1 MTKTWDNLLEELIE
15 ESEFKKSIEEKG
27 FYKSNVSLK
36 IFAKKYNFQ
45 PSQNTATY
53 LSINFWSEQS
63 KILRKNKL
71 YLLRTG
77 SGQFGI
83 FDENTFPS
91 PYLQLDTTNSEK
103 LDLDV
108 HDDFKELMSA
118 FDTRQENAGLE
129 HLNACGVYDSLIEKL
144 FGDKKWK
151 LGPRGNKISEFKVF
165 GKTKHDKIIPIYDF
179 KGFEE
184 LDYGIWTKDH
194 ILLFE
199 AKTQEV
205 NCGLDVGWHKLAYPA
220 SRFKKFNNHSIVP
233 IYLLKWGNTTHLF
246 VFPKFRFHN
255 NEGIIINDLEQL
267 KPERCFKINF
277 ESLPCGST

>member
-1 MTKTWDNLLEELIE
+1 M
-15 ESEFKKSIEEKG
+15 
-27 FYKSNVSLK
+27 
-36 IFAKKYNFQ
+36 
-45 PSQNTATY
+45 
-53 LSINFWSEQS
+53 
-63 KILRKNKL
+63 

-108 HDDFKELMSA
+108 HDDFKELMNA

-165 GKTKHDKIIPIYDF
+165 GKTKHDKIIPIYKNGHGIYEVIAELQ
-179 KGFEE
+179 KGERE
-184 LDYGIWTKDH
+184 LKRQEKEKLRSGEIGKRD
-194 ILLFE
+194 LL
-199 AKTQEV
+199 
-205 NCGLDVGWHKLAYPA
+205 LA
-220 SRFKKFNNHSIVP
+220 
-233 IYLLKWGNTTHLF
+233 
-246 VFPKFRFHN
+246 
-255 NEGIIINDLEQL
+255 E
-267 KPERCFKINF
+267 
-277 ESLPCGST
+277 